1 MKKGAFVILTHSHH
15 PISRGPDAGKVQTTE
30 TCEFVDTYKNRH
42 IRTATIIMDAHS
54 REFVKNTY
62 RQDGLSYDQVEE
74 HIIKGYADK
83 YKRFLEITESEIP
96 EALMMDKEE
105 VKAELEKQVKVAEDA
120 ETIEVV
126 EDEGNE
132 PARKR
137 KRIQKDLIEKTKEEE

>member
-30 TCEFVDTYKNRH
+30 TCEFVDNYKNRH

-83 YKRFLEITESEIP
+83 YKRFLEVTESEIP

-105 VKAELEKQVKVAEDA
+105 VKAELEKQVEVAEDA
-120 ETIEVV
+120 ETIQVV

-132 PARKR
+132 PQRKR
-137 KRIQKDLIEKTKEEE
+137 KRIQKDLIKKAEEEE

>member
-83 YKRFLEITESEIP
+83 YKRFLEVTESEIP

-105 VKAELEKQVKVAEDA
+105 VKAELEKQVEVAEDA
-120 ETIEVV
+120 ETIQVV

-132 PARKR
+132 PQRKR